1 MQGAMAM
8 NLKPFTPGFTPPHLI
23 CLACSAVFLLGA
35 CSGSNPAGTSSGGDA
50 VETPGAAARDAVTLA
65 DAASLARANDQYA
78 AAQAAVNAATAAVAA
93 AGSEADRAEARRLI
107 AAARTA
113 IEAAVTAA
121 EAALT
126 AAADGSAADIGNAA
140 RARDRANA
148 LRTSQTRV
156 LDNALAS
163 FAWYTNALAR
173 FQIPNG
179 EAAMPPSGGD
189 GVTVEIDRIPR
200 TIPDPDNPGSQ
211 KANPQ
216 AICGTNSEGTNSCP
230 DDIPDTFKDVP
241 YEEDKLLFSVADD
254 AENGDE
260 FKVGGYVGTD
270 AGLFDP
276 QPYTL
281 AGLKLTSDGI
291 VIRTGGSP
299 PTSVSNPQWDFSDFT
314 DTRRNI
320 TAYGNAGAAPHGD
333 NAWDLVLKFGA
344 PQTMSI
350 PGGPP
355 SRNLQS
361 DWTGD
366 GNFYWRSYVP
376 AADSQLETDGEHYAA
391 NAFNQPEGYKDLG
404 TYEVWLSNYLGANL
418 EPVPGS
424 GVVRC
429 LDGTTGTSCPYDY
442 THYYLKYAAYGLFS
456 YSADRQTYTS
466 FANGQ
471 VGRIHAMHFGYS
483 AFASEDGKRTKDIGT
498 AITRASFRGHTLA
511 YAVTGS
517 NQTVAPAGNRDS
529 KLLRGD
535 AVLTVSIPSAGSGR
549 LAGNLANFE
558 EWTGSRWRPLTSGFG
573 VTLEPADISSDGTF
587 SGAAMPTGDTI
598 RNRGSSAP
606 EDFPSRIPPGNI
618 AFAASGGIVDT
629 YLSNRFIGVFNG
641 SFYGPRDDSADL
653 EVAGSWQLVGSR
665 YQQWEVYGSFGAKQR
680 PAASSN

>member
-1 MQGAMAM
+1 M
-8 NLKPFTPGFTPPHLI
+8 NLKPFTLGFTPSHLI
-23 CLACSAVFLLGA
+23 CLACSAAFLLGA
-35 CSGSNPAGTSSGGDA
+35 CSGSNPAGTSSGSDA
-50 VETPGAAARDAVTLA
+50 DASDTSRAAARDAVTLA
-65 DAASLARANDQYA
+65 DAASLARANAKYA
-78 AAQAAVNAATAAVAA
+78 EAQVAINEATAAVETAA
-93 AGSEADRAEARRLI
+93 TGSEADRAEARRLI

-163 FAWYTNALAR
+163 FAWYTKALAR
-173 FQIPNG
+173 TQIPNG

-189 GVTVEIDRIPR
+189 GVTVKIERIPR
-200 TIPDPDNPGSQ
+200 TIPSPTAPNTQ
-211 KANPQ
+211 IANED
-216 AICGTNSEGTNSCP
+216 AFTST
-230 DDIPDTFKDVP
+230 TFSLVP
-241 YEEDKLLFSVADD
+241 YEDDKLLFSVTDD
-254 AENGDE
+254 AEGGDE

-270 AGLFDP
+270 AGLFDE

-299 PTSVSNPQWDFSDFT
+299 PTSVSNPRWEISDFT
-314 DTRRNI
+314 DTRRTI
-320 TAYGNAGAAPHGD
+320 TAYGNAGGPPHGD
-333 NAWDLVLKFGA
+333 NAWDLVLTFGA

-366 GNFYWRSYVP
+366 GNFYWRSYVR

-391 NAFNQPEGYKDLG
+391 NAFNQIEGYKDLG

-418 EPVPGS
+418 QPVPGS

-429 LDGTTGTSCPYDY
+429 LDGTTGTSCPFDY
-442 THYYLKYAAYGLFS
+442 THHYLKYAAYGLFV
-456 YSADRQTYTS
+456 YSADRQTYNS

-483 AFASEDGKRTKDIGT
+483 AFASEDGKRTTDIGT
-498 AITRASFRGHTLA
+498 AITSASFRGHTLA

-517 NQTVAPAGNRDS
+517 NQSVAPAGNRDS

-535 AVLTVSIPSAGSGR
+535 AVLTLSIPSAGSGR
-549 LAGNLANFE
+549 ITGNLANFE
-558 EWTGSRWRPLTSGFG
+558 EWAGYRWRPLTSGFG
-573 VTLEPADISSDGTF
+573 VNLQPADISNDGTF
-587 SGAAMPTGDTI
+587 SGTAVPTGDTI

-606 EDFPSRIPPGNI
+606 EDFPSRLPPGHSS
-618 AFAASGGIVDT
+618 FATSGGIVAHRSGFPYT
-629 YLSNRFIGVFNG
+629 GVFNG

-653 EVAGSWQLVGSR
+653 EVAGSWQLVGGT